1 MRAVSGSSCRQ
12 AKGSYVYVRGLN
24 TWVPT
29 LRTVISRE
37 YREDCKGT
45 GIRMRKKKRG
55 STFTSSYL
63 PHLPGTTEGI
73 HEQPIL
79 NVPYREPRFLVPVL
93 LLANKLSRRFE
104 LGSDIT
110 LTYP

>member
-1 MRAVSGSSCRQ
+1 MQ
-12 AKGSYVYVRGLN
+12 ACQRKLYVRGLN

-37 YREDCKGT
+37 YREDRKGT

-63 PHLPGTTEGI
+63 PHPPGTTEGI
-73 HEQPIL
+73 HEQPTL

-110 LTYP
+110 LPYP